1 MYHVIGTGITAI
13 LLYLLS
19 YFFYR
24 INYYSYQFH
33 KKLWNAI
40 LAIVFIVTSAAGLF
54 MALQVTYKWD
64 IPFVKKILRWHV
76 EFGIGMAFAGLF
88 HFIWHLSYFARIFEK
103 QKKKLPDPEIKG
115 ISRERISLNLF
126 IIGITSSSVQLLML
140 REMLNIS
147 GGYELVIGIFLGSW
161 LIGSSVGALLAGTS
175 GLTDLRKINLTFSLS
190 PLFSIALML
199 FLSRMFLTTGE
210 SPSFFVSLLF
220 TLLVLVPYCMV
231 SGFTFVKL
239 IHLARSRNDFTPGR
253 SFSVETIGGV
263 AAGILISVLTSGILD
278 TYQLLLLIMLLT
290 LTWVLLSFYLES
302 RNAGLALKFIS
313 LLAASV
319 IIVTSP
325 DVFFR
330 QILLP
335 GIKVT
340 ETEDTPYGNITKGEY
355 KGEKSTYYNQRLLLY
370 NYDVIEREENIHYAM
385 LNCDSPK
392 SVILIS
398 GSLTSQLPEI
408 LKYNVKEV
416 TFLERDPALSK
427 AWAHPTD
434 TLPIRLSVINTDAF
448 RYIRTE
454 GGSADAIILSVPPPS
469 TLQLN
474 RYYTTEFFDA
484 VKKKLNCG
492 GVFMCSPGTGSDYL
506 NKESVDLF
514 SSVYNSLSSVFRY
527 VKPVLGLKL
536 YFVASDT
543 QISVDYCRLAGLK
556 HINNFYVGPDYL
568 SDDLI
573 ERKSEEITHLMDRT
587 ARENT
592 LAYPVAAYH
601 FQAYSFSKD
610 EDEKRPLI
618 IALLILF
625 VTPLFLVRKRNI
637 IMYFSA
643 SALAG
648 YEIIMLLTLQIIIGN
663 MYQLSGMVI
672 AGLMAGLAT
681 GSGTKRRSLPPY
693 VMAILLILFYGATGL
708 FFRQITGIRYDIAAL
723 VIIMTAVFIP
733 AMLTGRIFRELTES
747 GNGITDRSSSVYSA
761 DLAGSALG
769 FILISG
775 IAIPFLGIRTSIMI
789 LAVMIIIGLIFGSI
803 RNK

>member
-1 MYHVIGTGITAI
+1 
-13 LLYLLS
+13 
-19 YFFYR
+19 
-24 INYYSYQFH
+24 
-33 KKLWNAI
+33 
-40 LAIVFIVTSAAGLF
+40 
-54 MALQVTYKWD
+54 MALQVTYKCD

-370 NYDVIEREENIHYAM
+370 NYD
-385 LNCDSPK
+385 
-392 SVILIS
+392 
-398 GSLTSQLPEI
+398 G
-408 LKYNVKEV
+408 
-416 TFLERDPALSK
+416 
-427 AWAHPTD
+427 
-434 TLPIRLSVINTDAF
+434 
-448 RYIRTE
+448 E
-454 GGSADAIILSVPPPS
+454 GGEHSLRNAELRFP
-469 TLQLN
+469 
-474 RYYTTEFFDA
+474 
-484 VKKKLNCG
+484 
-492 GVFMCSPGTGSDYL
+492 
-506 NKESVDLF
+506 KERHPYFRLPDL
-514 SSVYNSLSSVFRY
+514 
-527 VKPVLGLKL
+527 
-536 YFVASDT
+536 
-543 QISVDYCRLAGLK
+543 
-556 HINNFYVGPDYL
+556 
-568 SDDLI
+568 
-573 ERKSEEITHLMDRT
+573 
-587 ARENT
+587 
-592 LAYPVAAYH
+592 
-601 FQAYSFSKD
+601 
-610 EDEKRPLI
+610 
-618 IALLILF
+618 
-625 VTPLFLVRKRNI
+625 
-637 IMYFSA
+637 
-643 SALAG
+643 
-648 YEIIMLLTLQIIIGN
+648 
-663 MYQLSGMVI
+663 
-672 AGLMAGLAT
+672 
-681 GSGTKRRSLPPY
+681 
-693 VMAILLILFYGATGL
+693 
-708 FFRQITGIRYDIAAL
+708 
-723 VIIMTAVFIP
+723 P
-733 AMLTGRIFRELTES
+733 AS
-747 GNGITDRSSSVYSA
+747 GNIE
-761 DLAGSALG
+761 
-769 FILISG
+769 I
-775 IAIPFLGIRTSIMI
+775 
-789 LAVMIIIGLIFGSI
+789 
-803 RNK
+803 